1 MIKKSKVDDTIARD
15 LLNRLQKSRIT
26 LGILRKT
33 GIGRTVNSL
42 RRLIANEDLS
52 TLAKSL
58 LRKWKKLILESSSVS
73 TNSNYNRQQSQETNT
88 NTSKTVEHQSSQTTS
103 DGDKASHIYD
113 KIQLKSRELITADP
127 MEFAARV
134 EDVIFKELKDIGVKY
149 ENRVRR
155 RISNLKDLKNLN
167 LRTNVLLR
175 IITLELLAVLTA
187 QEMASDTLEEEEE
200 SALNEDIDTDLI
212 QCERNKQNICG
223 YTKPQTHSANEPMS
237 SFVFCKNCG
246 HRCETIS
253 IITILNLLNG
263 RIKKLNLENDGSTR
277 SCEWPDDQMT
287 YDEVHNQ
294 HLTVYS
300 FTDKKHQT
308 SLYDFEHQPLDVK
321 QFETFA
327 DYISKYGLNRNSTVV
342 YLYTSEVMKLTNN

>member
-1 MIKKSKVDDTIARD
+1 MIKRSKVNDTIARD

-26 LGILRKT
+26 PGILRKT
-33 GIGRTVNSL
+33 GIGRTVNNL
-42 RRLIANEDLS
+42 RRLISNQDLS

-58 LRKWKKLILESSSVS
+58 LRKWKKLILESSSIS

-88 NTSKTVEHQSSQTTS
+88 NTSKTVEHQNSQTTS
-103 DGDKASHIYD
+103 SD

-155 RISNLKDLKNLN
+155 RISNLKNLKNLN

-223 YTKPQTHSANEPMS
+223 YIKPQTHSANEPMS

-246 HRCETIS
+246 HRCET
-253 IITILNLLNG
+253 
-263 RIKKLNLENDGSTR
+263 
-277 SCEWPDDQMT
+277 
-287 YDEVHNQ
+287 
-294 HLTVYS
+294 
-300 FTDKKHQT
+300 
-308 SLYDFEHQPLDVK
+308 
-321 QFETFA
+321 
-327 DYISKYGLNRNSTVV
+327 
-342 YLYTSEVMKLTNN
+342 

>member
-1 MIKKSKVDDTIARD
+1 MIKRSKVDDTIARD

-26 LGILRKT
+26 PGILRKT
-33 GIGRTVNSL
+33 GIGRTVNNL
-42 RRLIANEDLS
+42 RRLIGNEDLS

-58 LRKWKKLILESSSVS
+58 LRKWKKLILESSSVP
-73 TNSNYNRQQSQETNT
+73 TNNNYNRQPSQETNT

-155 RISNLKDLKNLN
+155 RISTLKDLKNLN

-187 QEMASDTLEEEEE
+187 QEMASDTLEEEE

-212 QCERNKQNICG
+212 QCEGNKQNSCG

-253 IITILNLLNG
+253 IITILNLFNKSSMSKKFRCGRLLSNKDG
-263 RIKKLNLENDGSTR
+263 RIKKLNLENGGGTR

-287 YDEVHNQ
+287 FDEVHNQ
-294 HLTVYS
+294 LLTVCS
-300 FTDKKHQT
+300 FIDKKHQT
-308 SLYDFEHQPLDVK
+308 SLYDFQHQPLDVK

-327 DYISKYGLNRNSTVV
+327 EYISNMV
-342 YLYTSEVMKLTNN
+342 